1 MPKYPLMNAPAD
13 STADS
18 LADSPA
24 LPNPT
29 ARIRLGF
36 ALLVLLIAM
45 AAASKAIVA
54 DTLDPDCFW
63 HLRVGQELI
72 GQSWPHPLVDD
83 LSFASSKAP
92 WTPYSWLAEIGM
104 VRLWDAGGYRA
115 AVALQAGMQGVF
127 ILLIAL
133 GAVEM
138 SKSAGGKPKYLA
150 AIIAAIAAGIFSLA
164 YLSFRP
170 VTGALVLMAGIAW
183 LFLRDRRMGQKSK
196 AVWIALPLT
205 VLTANIHFY
214 ALLIPLWAGALFVG
228 DALEN
233 YCGGSRQVWRGLI
246 LTILCV
252 GASLASPMT
261 PGTLKAVVDYGFH
274 DVIAN
279 SHLLA
284 EMQPFYAGTMGHV
297 SAFLAAVIAICVI
310 VRLIES
316 RKSDA
321 AVRLG
326 IGELIWLAG
335 CTVLL
340 FKVGRTAPIF
350 AIIACPIFAASMPN
364 LADRILGRPAL
375 ALTAAGILIISS
387 VKLIGAFPPSS
398 EPVSVWLNRHGRGF
412 PAYPCGAADFVQANI
427 PPVSGHILC
436 EFHWGGYLEWRL
448 GNRFQMLMDGRT
460 QVFSAEF
467 WRSAIF
473 GSNDD
478 LREVI
483 EQSHAD
489 AAIVAN
495 VPASRSRIL
504 QILKDLHWTQQYSD
518 DFAIVF
524 TPPIDKGRVVAAP

>member
-1 MPKYPLMNAPAD
+1 L
-13 STADS
+13 
-18 LADSPA
+18 
-24 LPNPT
+24 
-29 ARIRLGF
+29 
-36 ALLVLLIAM
+36 ALLLAL

-63 HLRVGQELI
+63 HLRVGQELSA
-72 GQSWPHPLVDD
+72 QSWPHPLVDD

-115 AVALQAGMQGVF
+115 AVALQAAMQGAF

-133 GAVEM
+133 SAVEA
-138 SKSAGGKPKYLA
+138 SITATGKPKYFA
-150 AIIAAIAAGIFSLA
+150 AIFAELAAGIFSLA

-170 VTGALVLMAGIAW
+170 VTGALVLMAAIAW
-183 LFLRDRRMGQKSK
+183 LLLRDRRMEQKSN
-196 AVWIALPLT
+196 AVWFIVPLT
-205 VLTANIHFY
+205 ALVTNIHFY
-214 ALLIPLWAGALFVG
+214 ALMIPLWAGALFVG

-233 YCGGSRQVWRGLI
+233 YRGRSRAVSRGLI
-246 LTILCV
+246 LTALCII
-252 GASLASPMT
+252 ASLATPMT
-261 PGTLKAVVDYGFH
+261 PGTLKAVMDYGFH

-284 EMQPFYAGTMGHV
+284 EMQPFYVGTMGHV
-297 SAFLAAVIAICVI
+297 SAFLAGILAICVLY
-310 VRLIES
+310 RLIAQ
-316 RKSDA
+316 RKGDA
-321 AVRLG
+321 AERLG
-326 IGELIWLAG
+326 WGELICLMG

-350 AIIACPIFAASMPN
+350 AIIACPMLAASMPN
-364 LADRILGRPAL
+364 LSDRILGRPAMV
-375 ALTAAGILIISS
+375 ATAGAILLLST
-387 VKLIGAFPPSS
+387 VKLIHAFPPAS
-398 EPVSVWLNRHGRGF
+398 ESVSVWLNRHGRGF
-412 PAYPCGAADFVQANI
+412 PAYPCGAADYVQANV

-448 GNRFQMLMDGRT
+448 GDRFQMLMDGRT

-467 WRSAIF
+467 WKSAIF

-489 AAIVAN
+489 AAIIAN
-495 VPASRSRIL
+495 APASRSRIR
-504 QILKDLHWTQQYSD
+504 QILQDLHWRALYSD
-518 DFAIVF
+518 DFAIVLI
-524 TPPIDKGRVVAAP
+524 PPRDGAPTVAVP